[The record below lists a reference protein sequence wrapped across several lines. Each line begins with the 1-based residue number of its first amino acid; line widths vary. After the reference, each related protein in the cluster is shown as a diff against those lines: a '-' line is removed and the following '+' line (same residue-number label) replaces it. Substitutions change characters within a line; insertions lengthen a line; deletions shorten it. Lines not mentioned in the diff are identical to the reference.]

1 MSETEFD
8 KLIDST
14 LGEIRELLI
23 VKGKEYRRNNDV
35 FHNFKEGSKRT
46 GLSPEK
52 VLDGFLLKHEI
63 SIADMTDDLDKGILP
78 TIDKINEKFLDNIV
92 YLLLKKAMIVD
103 RLKNSKPESKKQ
115 FVPEIRL
122 L

>member
-1 MSETEFD
+1 MTNEKFD
-8 KLIDST
+8 
-14 LGEIRELLI
+14 EIVNDTINGIKKMLL
-23 VKGKEYRRNNDV
+23 VKSKEYQRNNDV
-35 FHNFKEGSKRT
+35 FHNFREGAKRT

-63 SIADMTDDLDKGILP
+63 SIADMTNDLDKGILP
-78 TIDKINEKFLDNIV
+78 TIEKINEKFLDNIV

-103 RLKNSKPESKKQ
+103 RLKNNTAEPKKQ